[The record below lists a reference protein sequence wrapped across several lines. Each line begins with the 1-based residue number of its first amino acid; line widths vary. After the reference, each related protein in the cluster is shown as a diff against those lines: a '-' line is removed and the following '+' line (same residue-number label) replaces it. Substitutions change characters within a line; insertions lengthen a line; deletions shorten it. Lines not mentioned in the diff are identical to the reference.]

1 MSQTITVPNSS
12 AWSINPVTVATSG
25 TPVQGPSVAVPSG
38 AVAIQASTANGNKKL
53 RVANSSA
60 NTADVTKRIE
70 LKSGE
75 SLNLNIDSLDL
86 LWFDSSGNNTVALI
100 VAEV

>member
-1 MSQTITVPNSS
+1 
-12 AWSINPVTVATSG
+12 
-25 TPVQGPSVAVPSG
+25 
-38 AVAIQASTANGNKKL
+38 
-53 RVANSSA
+53 VANSSA